1 MPWIPGQASLEDRES
16 RFPSCDAVPT
26 VRCEDLSP
34 EAFRA
39 EFMAKNLPVMIT
51 GLTDDW
57 RARREWVTK
66 DGQPD
71 VVAMSELFGDAKVLV
86 VDCDEEIDTDLKRR
100 EMPFREF
107 ARWWRSSATGKRASA
122 GADAREKLY
131 VKDWNFVRDF
141 PAYRAY
147 DTPPHVRDDWL
158 NSSWSN
164 EDDALCSSARGDD
177 DDDDDAEGL
186 GTGRG
191 ANENEN
197 ENENEEENEEEKDE
211 DDPNRLRPGSYR
223 FVYCGVQGTWTP
235 MHVDV
240 ARSFSWSVN
249 VCGRKKWL
257 MVPPSRAKYL
267 RRRDGSGRLIP
278 DIRAARLE
286 AFRAEYPDAARA
298 APITVD
304 QPPGALLFVP
314 SCWAHQ
320 VHNETDCVSINHN
333 WFNDCAFGAS
343 AAYLRN
349 ELRLIR
355 DGLPDRDDRADG
367 VLCQQ
372 LLARKAGI
380 NQLQLGAIGARGLG
394 RVLRQLRGQTS
405 SEAAR
410 DARARLANVF
420 EPLQHLVHETHFFA
434 VREVCEREYGE
445 RHHGPTFEEGLEFWH
460 RAGNPVGDRVG
471 VCVSAPCGA
480 RNAREAESLS
490 REGADAFVESFDVD
504 PWEENVD
511 RLSEIARILRRA
523 CDAVRDE
530 DEDEDEARVDREPP

>member
-26 VRCEDLSP
+26 VRSEDLSP

-131 VKDWNFVRDF
+131 VKDWNFVGDF
-141 PAYRAY
+141 PAYGAY

-164 EDDALCSSARGDD
+164 EDDALCSSARGG

-186 GTGRG
+186 GTGRA
-191 ANENEN
+191 ANEN
-197 ENENEEENEEEKDE
+197 ENEEEKDE

-257 MVPPSRAKYL
+257 MVPPSRAKRL
-267 RRRDGSGRLIP
+267 RHRDGSGRLIP
-278 DIRAARLE
+278 DVRAARLP
-286 AFRAEYPDAARA
+286 AVRADYPDAARA
-298 APITVD
+298 APIAVD

-320 VHNETDCVSINHN
+320 VHNETDCLSINHN
-333 WFNDCAFGAS
+333 WFNSCNVLHAARQMLVDHRNVVKSIPDCS
-343 AAYLRN
+343 AA
-349 ELRLIR
+349 
-355 DGLPDRDDRADG
+355 DDFP
-367 VLCQQ
+367 
-372 LLARKAGI
+372 
-380 NQLQLGAIGARGLG
+380 AI
-394 RVLRQLRGQTS
+394 
-405 SEAAR
+405 
-410 DARARLANVF
+410 
-420 EPLQHLVHETHFFA
+420 
-434 VREVCEREYGE
+434 C
-445 RHHGPTFEEGLEFWH
+445 EGLLL
-460 RAGNPVGDRVG
+460 
-471 VCVSAPCGA
+471 VSA
-480 RNAREAESLS
+480 
-490 REGADAFVESFDVD
+490 FV
-504 PWEENVD
+504 
-511 RLSEIARILRRA
+511 
-523 CDAVRDE
+523 
-530 DEDEDEARVDREPP
+530 

>member
-34 EAFRA
+34 ESFRA

-164 EDDALCSSARGDD
+164 EDDALCSSARGG

-186 GTGRG
+186 GTGRA
-191 ANENEN
+191 ANEN
-197 ENENEEENEEEKDE
+197 ENEEEKDE

-257 MVPPSRAKYL
+257 MVPPSRAKRL
-267 RRRDGSGRLIP
+267 RHRDGSGRLIP
-278 DIRAARLE
+278 DVRAARLP
-286 AFRAEYPDAARA
+286 AVRADYPDAARA
-298 APITVD
+298 APIAVD

-320 VHNETDCVSINHN
+320 VHNETDCLSINHN
-333 WFNDCAFGAS
+333 WLNDCAFGAS
-343 AAYLRN
+343 AAYLRR
-349 ELRLIR
+349 ESRTLRA
-355 DGLPDRDDRADG
+355 GLPDRDDRADG

-380 NQLQLGAIGARGLG
+380 NQLQLGALGACGLRRLVRELAGTESSSRG
-394 RVLRQLRGQTS
+394 RVGVV
-405 SEAAR
+405 EAKELL
-410 DARARLANVF
+410 ARLANVF
-420 EPLQHLVHETHFFA
+420 EPLRHLVHETHFFA
-434 VREVCEREYGE
+434 VRDVCEREYGE
-445 RHHGPTFEEGLEFWH
+445 RHHGPKFEEGLEFCP
-460 RAGNPVGDRVG
+460 RAGTRGVGERVD
-471 VCVSAPCGA
+471 VVVSVP
-480 RNAREAESLS
+480 S
-490 REGADAFVESFDVD
+490 RESAAEETERRTRSDAFVESFDVD
-504 PWEENVD
+504 PWEENVH
-511 RLSEIARILRRA
+511 RLAEIVGILRRA
-523 CDAVRDE
+523 RDAVDRDRD
-530 DEDEDEARVDREPP
+530 DEPRAGREPP

>member
-1 MPWIPGQASLEDRES
+1 MPWILGQASLENWEN
-16 RFPSCDAVPT
+16 RFPSCNAVPT

-39 EFMAKNLPVMIT
+39 EFMSKNLPVMIS

-66 DGQPD
+66 NGQPD
-71 VVAMSELFGDAKVLV
+71 VVAMAERFGDAKVLV
-86 VDCDEEIDTDLKRR
+86 VDCDEQIDTDLKRR

-107 ARWWRSSATGKRASA
+107 AGWWRRSEGRKRASA
-122 GADAREKLY
+122 GADTREKLY

-158 NSSWSN
+158 NAESK
-164 EDDALCSSARGDD
+164 EDD
-177 DDDDDAEGL
+177 
-186 GTGRG
+186 
-191 ANENEN
+191 ANENEDD
-197 ENENEEENEEEKDE
+197 EETETEEHSVAHDST
-211 DDPNRLRPGSYR
+211 RLRPGSFR
-223 FVYCGVQGTWTP
+223 FVYCGVEGTWTP

-240 ARSFSWSVN
+240 ARSYSWSVN

-333 WFNDCAFGAS
+333 WFNDCAFGAA

-380 NQLQLGAIGARGLG
+380 NQLQLGALGARGLR
-394 RVLRQLRGQTS
+394 RVLRQLREQS
-405 SEAAR
+405 SKAEGEG
-410 DARARLANVF
+410 DPRARLANVF

-434 VREVCEREYGE
+434 AREVCKHEYGE
-445 RHHGPTFEEGLEFWH
+445 RHHGPRFEEGLEFQH
-460 RAGNPVGDRVG
+460 RFGTGVGDRVG
-471 VCVSAPCGA
+471 VNVSAPSSA
-480 RNAREAESLS
+480 RARETERLS
-490 REGADAFVESFDVD
+490 RRGADAFVESFDID

-511 RLSEIARILRRA
+511 RLSEIVRVLRRA
-523 CDAVRDE
+523 SDAVRAE
-530 DEDEDEARVDREPP
+530 DEEGRG

>member
-1 MPWIPGQASLEDRES
+1 MPWILGQASLENWEN
-16 RFPSCDAVPT
+16 RFPSCNAVPT

-39 EFMAKNLPVMIT
+39 EFMSKNLPVMIS

-66 DGQPD
+66 NGQPD
-71 VVAMSELFGDAKVLV
+71 VVAMAERFGDAKVLV
-86 VDCDEEIDTDLKRR
+86 VDCDEQIDTDLKRR

-107 ARWWRSSATGKRASA
+107 AGWWRRSEGRKRASA
-122 GADAREKLY
+122 GADTREKLY

-158 NSSWSN
+158 NAESK
-164 EDDALCSSARGDD
+164 EDD
-177 DDDDDAEGL
+177 
-186 GTGRG
+186 
-191 ANENEN
+191 ANENEDD
-197 ENENEEENEEEKDE
+197 EETETEEHSVAHDST
-211 DDPNRLRPGSYR
+211 RLRPGSFR
-223 FVYCGVQGTWTP
+223 FVYCGVEGTWTP

-240 ARSFSWSVN
+240 ARSYSWSVN

-267 RRRDGSGRLIP
+267 RHRDGSGRLIP

-333 WFNDCAFGAS
+333 WFNDCAFGAA

-380 NQLQLGAIGARGLG
+380 NQLQLGALGARGLR
-394 RVLRQLRGQTS
+394 RVLRQLREQS
-405 SEAAR
+405 SKAEGEG
-410 DARARLANVF
+410 DPRARLANVF

-434 VREVCEREYGE
+434 AREVCEHEYGE
-445 RHHGPTFEEGLEFWH
+445 RHHGPRFEEGLEFQH
-460 RAGNPVGDRVG
+460 RFGTGVGDRVG
-471 VCVSAPCGA
+471 VNVSAPSSA
-480 RNAREAESLS
+480 RARETERLS
-490 REGADAFVESFDVD
+490 RRGADAFVESFDID

-511 RLSEIARILRRA
+511 RLSEIVRVLRRA
-523 CDAVRDE
+523 SDAVRAE
-530 DEDEDEARVDREPP
+530 DEEGRG

>member
-1 MPWIPGQASLEDRES
+1 MPWILGQASLENWEN
-16 RFPSCDAVPT
+16 RFPSCNAVPT

-39 EFMAKNLPVMIT
+39 EFMSKNLPVMIS

-66 DGQPD
+66 NGQPD
-71 VVAMSELFGDAKVLV
+71 VVAMAERFGDAKVLV
-86 VDCDEEIDTDLKRR
+86 VDCDEQIDTDLKRR

-107 ARWWRSSATGKRASA
+107 AGWWRRSEGRKRASA
-122 GADAREKLY
+122 GADTREKLY

-158 NSSWSN
+158 NAESK
-164 EDDALCSSARGDD
+164 EDD
-177 DDDDDAEGL
+177 
-186 GTGRG
+186 
-191 ANENEN
+191 ANENEDD
-197 ENENEEENEEEKDE
+197 EETETEEHSVAHDST
-211 DDPNRLRPGSYR
+211 RLRPGSFR
-223 FVYCGVQGTWTP
+223 FVYCGVEGTWTP

-240 ARSFSWSVN
+240 ARSYSWSVN

-333 WFNDCAFGAS
+333 WFNDCAFGAA

-380 NQLQLGAIGARGLG
+380 NQLQLGALGARGLR
-394 RVLRQLRGQTS
+394 RVLRQLREQS
-405 SEAAR
+405 SKAEGEG
-410 DARARLANVF
+410 DPRARLANVF

-434 VREVCEREYGE
+434 AREVCEHEYGE
-445 RHHGPTFEEGLEFWH
+445 RHHGPRFEEGLEFQH
-460 RAGNPVGDRVG
+460 RFGTGVGDRVG
-471 VCVSAPCGA
+471 VNVSAPSSA
-480 RNAREAESLS
+480 RARETERLS
-490 REGADAFVESFDVD
+490 RRGADAFVESFDID

-511 RLSEIARILRRA
+511 RLSEIVRVLRRA
-523 CDAVRDE
+523 SDAVRAE
-530 DEDEDEARVDREPP
+530 DEEGRG

>member
-1 MPWIPGQASLEDRES
+1 MPWIHGQASLEDWEN

-34 EAFRA
+34 GAFRA
-39 EFMAKNLPVMIT
+39 EYMSKNMPVMIS
-51 GLTDDW
+51 GLTEGW

-71 VVAMSELFGDAKVLV
+71 VAAMSELFGDAKVLV
-86 VDCDEEIDTDLKRR
+86 VDCDEQIDTDLKRR
-100 EMPFREF
+100 ELPFREF
-107 ARWWRSSATGKRASA
+107 ARWWRSSESRKRPSA

-131 VKDWNFVRDF
+131 VKDWNFVGDF

-158 NSSWSN
+158 NAQSW
-164 EDDALCSSARGDD
+164 EDD
-177 DDDDDAEGL
+177 DDDD
-186 GTGRG
+186 
-191 ANENEN
+191 
-197 ENENEEENEEEKDE
+197 EENETEKRATAR
-211 DDPNRLRPGSYR
+211 DPTRLRPGSYR
-223 FVYCGVQGTWTP
+223 FVYCGVEGTWTP

-240 ARSFSWSVN
+240 ARSYSWSVN

-257 MVPPSRAKYL
+257 LVPPSRAKHL
-267 RRRDGSGRLIP
+267 RHRDGSGRLIP

-333 WFNDCAFGAS
+333 WFNDCAFGAA

-380 NQLQLGAIGARGLG
+380 NQLQLGALGARGLR
-394 RVLRQLRGQTS
+394 RVLRQLREQS
-405 SEAAR
+405 SKAEGEG
-410 DARARLANVF
+410 DPRARLANVF

-434 VREVCEREYGE
+434 AREVCKHEYGE
-445 RHHGPTFEEGLEFWH
+445 RHHGPRFEEGLEFQH
-460 RAGNPVGDRVG
+460 RFGTGVGDRVG
-471 VCVSAPCGA
+471 VNVSAPSSA
-480 RNAREAESLS
+480 RARETERLS
-490 REGADAFVESFDVD
+490 RRGADAFVESFDID

-511 RLSEIARILRRA
+511 RLSEIVRVLRRA
-523 CDAVRDE
+523 SDAVRAE
-530 DEDEDEARVDREPP
+530 DEEGRG

>member
-1 MPWIPGQASLEDRES
+1 MPWIHGQASLEDWEN

-34 EAFRA
+34 GAFRA
-39 EFMAKNLPVMIT
+39 EYMSKNMPVMIS
-51 GLTDDW
+51 GLTEGW

-71 VVAMSELFGDAKVLV
+71 VAAMSELFGDAKVLV
-86 VDCDEEIDTDLKRR
+86 VDCDEQIDTDLKRR
-100 EMPFREF
+100 ELPFREF
-107 ARWWRSSATGKRASA
+107 ARWWRSSESRKRPSA

-131 VKDWNFVRDF
+131 VKDWNFVGDF

-158 NSSWSN
+158 NAQSW
-164 EDDALCSSARGDD
+164 EDD
-177 DDDDDAEGL
+177 DDDD
-186 GTGRG
+186 
-191 ANENEN
+191 
-197 ENENEEENEEEKDE
+197 EENETEKRATAR
-211 DDPNRLRPGSYR
+211 DPTRLRPGSYR
-223 FVYCGVQGTWTP
+223 FVYCGVEGTWTP

-240 ARSFSWSVN
+240 ARSYSWSVN

-257 MVPPSRAKYL
+257 LAPPSRAKHL
-267 RRRDGSGRLIP
+267 RHRDGSGRLIP

-286 AFRAEYPDAARA
+286 AIRAEYPDAARA

-333 WFNDCAFGAS
+333 WLNDCAFGAS
-343 AAYLRN
+343 AAYLRR
-349 ELRLIR
+349 ESRMLRA
-355 DGLPDRDDRADG
+355 GLPDRDDRADG

-380 NQLQLGAIGARGLG
+380 NQLQLGALGACGLRRLVRELAGTESSSRG
-394 RVLRQLRGQTS
+394 RVVE
-405 SEAAR
+405 EAKELI
-410 DARARLANVF
+410 ARLANVF
-420 EPLQHLVHETHFFA
+420 EPLRHLVHETHFFA
-434 VREVCEREYGE
+434 VRDVCEREYGE
-445 RHHGPTFEEGLEFWH
+445 RHHGPKFEEGLEFCT
-460 RAGNPVGDRVG
+460 RAGTRGVGERVD
-471 VCVSAPCGA
+471 VVITVP
-480 RNAREAESLS
+480 S
-490 REGADAFVESFDVD
+490 RESAAEETERRMRSDAFVESFDVD

>member
-1 MPWIPGQASLEDRES
+1 MPWIHGQASLEDWEN

-34 EAFRA
+34 GAFRA
-39 EFMAKNLPVMIT
+39 EYMSKNMPVMIS
-51 GLTDDW
+51 GLTEGW

-71 VVAMSELFGDAKVLV
+71 VAAMSELFGDAKVLV
-86 VDCDEEIDTDLKRR
+86 VDCDEQIDTDLKRR
-100 EMPFREF
+100 ELPFREF
-107 ARWWRSSATGKRASA
+107 ARWWRSSESRKRPSA

-131 VKDWNFVRDF
+131 VKDWNFVGDF

-158 NSSWSN
+158 NAQSW
-164 EDDALCSSARGDD
+164 EDD
-177 DDDDDAEGL
+177 DDDD
-186 GTGRG
+186 
-191 ANENEN
+191 
-197 ENENEEENEEEKDE
+197 EENETEKRATAR
-211 DDPNRLRPGSYR
+211 DPTRLRPGSYR
-223 FVYCGVQGTWTP
+223 FVYCGVEGTWTP

-240 ARSFSWSVN
+240 ARSYSWSAN

-257 MVPPSRAKYL
+257 MVPPSRAKHL
-267 RRRDGSGRLIP
+267 RHRDGSGRLIP

-286 AFRAEYPDAARA
+286 AIRAEYPDAARA

-333 WFNDCAFGAS
+333 WLNDCAFGAS

-355 DGLPDRDDRADG
+355 GGLPDRDDRADG

>member
-1 MPWIPGQASLEDRES
+1 MPWILGQASLENWEN
-16 RFPSCDAVPT
+16 RFPSCNAVPT

-39 EFMAKNLPVMIT
+39 EFMSKNLPVMIS

-66 DGQPD
+66 NGQPD
-71 VVAMSELFGDAKVLV
+71 VVAMAERFGDAKVLV
-86 VDCDEEIDTDLKRR
+86 VDCDEQIDTDLKRR

-107 ARWWRSSATGKRASA
+107 AGWWRRSEGRKRASA
-122 GADAREKLY
+122 GADTREKLY

-158 NSSWSN
+158 NAESK
-164 EDDALCSSARGDD
+164 EDD
-177 DDDDDAEGL
+177 
-186 GTGRG
+186 
-191 ANENEN
+191 ANENEDD
-197 ENENEEENEEEKDE
+197 EETETEEHSVAHDST
-211 DDPNRLRPGSYR
+211 RLRPGSFR
-223 FVYCGVQGTWTP
+223 FVYCGVEGTWTP

-240 ARSFSWSVN
+240 ARSYSWSVN

-333 WFNDCAFGAS
+333 WFNDCAFGAA

-355 DGLPDRDDRADG
+355 NGLPDRDDRADG

-380 NQLQLGAIGARGLG
+380 NQLQLGALGARGLR
-394 RVLRQLRGQTS
+394 RVLRQLREQS
-405 SEAAR
+405 SKAEGEG
-410 DARARLANVF
+410 DPRARLANVF

-434 VREVCEREYGE
+434 AREVCKHEYGE
-445 RHHGPTFEEGLEFWH
+445 RHHGPRFEEGLEFQH
-460 RAGNPVGDRVG
+460 RFGTGVGDRVG
-471 VCVSAPCGA
+471 VNVSAPSSA
-480 RNAREAESLS
+480 RARETERLS
-490 REGADAFVESFDVD
+490 RRGADAFVESFDID

-511 RLSEIARILRRA
+511 RLSEIVRVLRRA
-523 CDAVRDE
+523 SDAVRAE
-530 DEDEDEARVDREPP
+530 DEEGRG